1 MSYIS
6 DATKN
11 IIDGMH
17 LKAFDTYK
25 RSIKFKFYAEAKEV
39 VVEDPDFNYE
49 FDYLDSSKN
58 EMIAQVSEFDCCLI
72 YLLRQEYSDFIKGD
86 DTNIRFKAFYNRIK
100 IQVKE
105 EAWEALKN
113 AERYV
118 FGDESYAIEQS
129 WRKLGAFQTFNI
141 FEITL
146 QRIV

>member
-25 RSIKFKFYAEAKEV
+25 RAIKFKFYLESKEI
-39 VVEDPDFNYE
+39 VVEDSNFLYDF
-49 FDYLDSSKN
+49 DSDSNKN
-58 EMIAQVSEFDCCLI
+58 EKIEQVFEFDCCLI
-72 YLLRQEYSDFIKGD
+72 YLLRQEFADFIKGD
-86 DTNIRFKAFYNRIK
+86 DTNIKYKAQYNRIK

-105 EAWEALKN
+105 EAFQALKD

-118 FGDESYAIEQS
+118 FGDETYAIEQS
-129 WRKLGAFQTFNI
+129 WRKLGAFQNFNI
-141 FEITL
+141 YEIIL
-146 QRIV
+146 QRVV

>member
-6 DATKN
+6 EATKN
-11 IIDGMH
+11 RIDGMH

-25 RSIKFKFYAEAKEV
+25 RAVKFKFYLEASEV
-39 VVEDPDFNYE
+39 VVSDPNFLYE
-49 FDYLDSSKN
+49 FDSLDSSIN
-58 EMIAQVSEFDCCLI
+58 ELEEQVFEFDCCLI

-86 DTNIRFKAFYNRIK
+86 DTNIRFKAPYNRIK

-129 WRKLGAFQTFNI
+129 WRKLGAFQNFNI